1 MSERTRGPVR
11 GAVYFGVA
19 AVSMSMLAFEISLVR
34 LLSIMLSY
42 HYVYGVTSLALLGSG
57 IGAFVV
63 QYRERGT
70 GAGDADALSRRL
82 ALRLSM
88 AALSM
93 FLSVFLII
101 QISKG
106 TTGGI
111 VLFGVLLCVP
121 FFFQGMFLSTLFR
134 VFPGSSGRLYFADLA
149 GAALGCV
156 LVVLALNTFNDV
168 ESVLLFAGIVAVAA
182 ALLAWNVKGGKRTL
196 IATGVGLAL
205 LALALV
211 AELALPDLFRIPI
224 GANADKEIYDSLNRF
239 NGQIVE
245 TRWSAFGRTDLI
257 AYEQIPAHMDIYLDG
272 TAGTPMYAFNGD
284 LEDPDPGVS
293 DLRTFPG
300 YFPFQHFDADH
311 KDNALIIGPG
321 GGRDALIALLGGVEE
336 ITGIEVNPDLVDI
349 VRERSDFNGGI
360 YTTMDQVDLVV
371 DEGRSFLRS
380 HDTGSFDTILLTLPR
395 TNTSRSREGY
405 ALTENYLFTTDS
417 LREYMDLLTPNGHLV
432 VVTNDDAEILRLLS
446 LTLAIRADEGQA
458 PEEAMESLYIL
469 GATPNPVFVLRNGS
483 FPENESLAIHAAATE
498 WEGYNPNT
506 SYFPHIGSTEK
517 PVSPIL
523 YGVAH
528 GQITP
533 EDLIER
539 VAEVGYDIRPVSDND
554 PFFYKLESGLPG
566 SIRTVLVLSL
576 VLLALVAAVLFVIE
590 DRGTKRPAGPGE
602 RFRDLTVFTMLGIAY
617 MVVEISLVQ
626 KFVFFLGKP
635 VLSLTVI
642 LFAVLLGT
650 GIGSSLTGR
659 VPARSTGK
667 AAALAALAIVGL
679 LLAYNFA
686 VLPLLFRHLL
696 GMALL
701 GRTILSVIILL
712 PLAVIMGMPFPLTV
726 RRLGDAGHSG
736 LIPWMWGVNASS
748 SVVGSVLAMAIA
760 IRFGFNE
767 AVLAGAACYLLAAAA
782 NWSGDAAESGTRR
795 TIGRTAPGTKS

>member
-1 MSERTRGPVR
+1 MNESTRGPVR

-168 ESVLLFAGIVAVAA
+168 ESVLLFAGIVAAAA
-182 ALLAWNVKGGKRTL
+182 ALLAWKSRGGKRTL
-196 IATGVGLAL
+196 ALTGIALAL

-211 AELALPDLFRIPI
+211 AEMALPDLFRIPI

-239 NGQIVE
+239 NGRIAE

-257 AYEQIPAHMDIYLDG
+257 EYEQIPAHMDIYLDG
-272 TAGTPMYAFNGD
+272 TAGTPMYAFNGN
-284 LEDPDPGVS
+284 LEDPDPGVAG
-293 DLRTFPG
+293 LRSFPG
-300 YFPFQHFDADH
+300 YFPFQLFDDAH
-311 KDNALIIGPG
+311 KGNALIIGPG
-321 GGRDALIALLGGVEE
+321 GGRDVLIALLGGVDQ

-349 VRERSDFNGGI
+349 VQDRSDFNGGI
-360 YTTMDQVDLVV
+360 YTSMDQVDLVV

-417 LREYMDLLTPNGHLV
+417 LQEYMDLLTEDGHLV

-446 LTLAIRADEGQA
+446 LTLAIRAEEGLS

-469 GATPNPVFVLRNGS
+469 GASPNPVFVLRNGS
-483 FPENESLAIHAAATE
+483 FTEADSLAIHAAATA
-498 WEGYNPNT
+498 WEGYNPQT
-506 SYFPHIGSTEK
+506 SFFPHIGSADK

-523 YGVAH
+523 FGVAT
-528 GQITP
+528 GQLTP
-533 EDLIER
+533 QELIDR
-539 VAEVGYDIRPVSDND
+539 VADVGYDIRPVSDND

-590 DRGTKRPAGPGE
+590 DKGAKRPAGPGE

-659 VPARSTGK
+659 IREGSTGK

-679 LLAYNFA
+679 LLVYNFA

-701 GRTILSVIILL
+701 GRTILSVVILL

-726 RRLGDAGHSG
+726 RRLGEAGHSG

-782 NWSGDAAESGTRR
+782 N
-795 TIGRTAPGTKS
+795 GRSAGAKGSVRPVPGTKS